1 MRNCRTAELRLCS
14 ASQGGH
20 PPISCPDERPHV
32 GSGTFSYQLGLRG
45 ARRQNAA
52 RRLRQPSSVA
62 RGCSVDR
69 SGQRAGECSTR
80 KSTFAQAGLHIDRM
94 RLNGGK
100 RPKKG
105 ELRFSLSVSF
115 VFDDGE
121 IMLDPDQEMQGAV
134 RKVFNLFGW
143 QVRLLV

>member
-1 MRNCRTAELRLCS
+1 
-14 ASQGGH
+14 
-20 PPISCPDERPHV
+20 
-32 GSGTFSYQLGLRG
+32 
-45 ARRQNAA
+45 
-52 RRLRQPSSVA
+52 
-62 RGCSVDR
+62 
-69 SGQRAGECSTR
+69 
-80 KSTFAQAGLHIDRM
+80 M